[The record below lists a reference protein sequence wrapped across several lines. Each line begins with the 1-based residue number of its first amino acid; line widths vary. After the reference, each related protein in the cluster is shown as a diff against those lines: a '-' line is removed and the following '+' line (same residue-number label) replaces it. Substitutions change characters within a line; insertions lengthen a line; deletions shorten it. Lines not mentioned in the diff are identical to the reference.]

1 MAKKGIG
8 EETLEEVE
16 EAEETETKIEAKT
29 ESSNKLYKYKVESSK
44 VIFQGKV
51 YTAVNGV
58 VSLPH
63 PNIKGFK
70 RAD

>member
-1 MAKKGIG
+1 MAKRGIG

-16 EAEETETKIEAKT
+16 ETEAEEIETKT

-63 PNIKGFK
+63 SNIKGFK